1 MFRFALRA
9 VAVLLALACAA
20 VLALVLAANLPQA
33 EGLRQSLAE
42 QGLTHLW
49 GEPVSVRGAVTVT
62 LWPNAAVSMDGV
74 EAHGTDGANARTD
87 QLAIALPPYAELL
100 TGGLR
105 YSLDVAGAAFDVPLD
120 GAEEARPGSLLAS
133 PIYVL
138 SLLPHLTI
146 RDTVVRFTDAM
157 SGWQFELKVSNL
169 KSALD
174 AGRNVLVADA
184 ALNGQPLTLG
194 FAFDLEVEKE
204 EKERPYGAQIT
215 LATVGGTDA
224 APEARALGLSVRL
237 NIRAPTKRFD
247 HGLVMKLDAEAGSL
261 ATALILAGIA
271 PSIDGTG
278 KVTARLKA
286 EPERLS
292 FHDLDLTLTLADGE
306 HISVTGHADDLA
318 TLAGADLKVVADL
331 ETVAPPAVSL
341 REIVVTRL
349 TGDFRSRAE
358 GMMLDEILIS
368 TNAFDQSLREIGPI
382 KVRSV
387 TRDAEGHV
395 AFRGISVIAGPADRP
410 IARLEGNVDDILGF
424 AGVELA
430 GGVDIPVASVFAL
443 PPEAQDKLGRFI
455 GSLSISDTGGGLGVD
470 SFAARIDGSDL
481 ISANLTLVLDDLGKP
496 GVAATTQVDARLKVP
511 NYSAFASAF
520 GDSSDFRGQ
529 VTFEGRLSGTTDA
542 LTMEGR
548 TDIGRT
554 RIDGTLSS
562 LAAPG
567 GRSLVKGAV
576 SSPLIYAD
584 ELLAFMRPE
593 GQRRRKAVRVVGSRE
608 PEGGSQIDLIGTT
621 DADVSISATRLQGGG
636 DSATGIKARLV
647 VNNGALRV
655 DPLRIGYRGG
665 VISAVIASE
674 GRAVLRTKGSG
685 TGWPLATLFGR
696 GAPISVSGTLNVV
709 FNLTTRMDADNPLA
723 TLGGTLTGHVG
734 RGRIGTGLLD
744 LAGVG
749 ILAGIFTSSVQK
761 GESVLRCAKV
771 PLVFQK
777 GVGRTNPVIV
787 ANTEN
792 VQALARGTVD
802 LVRNRIDLRVAPR
815 PLDAPD
821 GPAGHS
827 FTVKGALSSPS
838 ISLASAGNDPGG
850 RYSCN

>member
-1 MFRFALRA
+1 MLRFALRA
-9 VAVLLALACAA
+9 IAILLVLACVA
-20 VLALVLAANLPQA
+20 VLALALAASLPQA
-33 EGLRQSLAE
+33 EGVRRSLAE
-42 QGLTHLW
+42 QALTHLW
-49 GEPVSVRGAVTVT
+49 GEPVSVRGAVAVT
-62 LWPNAAVSMDGV
+62 LWPRVAVDMDGV
-74 EAHGTDGANARTD
+74 EAHGADGANARTAR
-87 QLAIALPPYAELL
+87 LRVAIPPYAELVSD
-100 TGGLR
+100 GLR
-105 YSLDVAGAAFDVPLD
+105 YSLAVEGGDFDVPLD
-120 GAEEARPGSLLAS
+120 SGEAASPGSLLES

-138 SLLPHLTI
+138 SLLPHLAI
-146 RDTVVRFTDAM
+146 RDTVVRFTDTM
-157 SGWQFELKVSNL
+157 NGWLFELKVNDL
-169 KSALD
+169 RSAAE

-194 FAFDLEVEKE
+194 FAFDLEVEKG
-204 EKERPYGAQIT
+204 EREHPYGAQIT
-215 LATVGGTDA
+215 LVAADGPDA
-224 APEARALGLSVRL
+224 PGLSARL
-237 NIRAPTKRFD
+237 DVRAPTRRFD
-247 HGLVMKLDAEAGSL
+247 HGLVMKLEADAKSL
-261 ATALILAGIA
+261 AKGLTLAGIA

-278 KVTARLKA
+278 KVSARLKA
-286 EPERLS
+286 EPDRLS
-292 FHDLDLTLTLADGE
+292 FHDLDLGLTLADGE

-331 ETVAPPAVSL
+331 ETAAPAAVSV

-349 TGDFRSRAE
+349 TGDFRSSAD
-358 GMMLDEILIS
+358 GMMLDEVLIS

-382 KVRSV
+382 GVRSV

-395 AFRGISVIAGPADRP
+395 SFRGISVIAGPAARP

-443 PPEAQDKLGRFI
+443 PPEAQDKLGRI
-455 GSLSISDTGGGLGVD
+455 VGSLSMSDAGGGLGVD
-470 SFAARIDGSDL
+470 SFAARIDESNL
-481 ISANLTLVLDDLGKP
+481 ISANLALVLDELGKP
-496 GVAATTQVDARLKVP
+496 GVAVTTQVDARLKVP
-511 NYSAFASAF
+511 NYSAFAAAF
-520 GDSSDFRGQ
+520 GDTSDFRGQ

-554 RIDGTLSS
+554 RINGTLSS

-567 GRSLVKGAV
+567 GRSLVKGTI
-576 SSPLIYAD
+576 SSPLVYAD

-593 GQRRRKAVRVVGSRE
+593 GQRRRKAVKVIGSRE

-636 DSATGIKARLV
+636 DSATGVKARLA

-665 VISAVIASE
+665 VISAVMASE
-674 GRAVLRTKGSG
+674 GRSVLRTKGSG

-696 GAPISVSGTLNVV
+696 GAPISVSGTLSVV
-709 FNLTTRMDADNPLA
+709 FDLTTRMDADNPLA
-723 TLGGTLTGHVG
+723 TLGGTLTGRVG

-771 PLVFQK
+771 PLQFHK

-787 ANTEN
+787 VNTEH

-815 PLDAPD
+815 PLNAPD

-827 FTVKGALSSPS
+827 FTVKGSLSSPS
-838 ISLASAGNDPGG
+838 IALASAGNDPHG
-850 RYSCN
+850 RYGCD

>member
-1 MFRFALRA
+1 MFRVVRRV
-9 VAVLLALACAA
+9 VAVLLVLVCAA
-20 VLALVLAANLPQA
+20 LLALVLAANLPQA
-33 EGLRQSLAE
+33 EGLRRSLAE

-49 GEPVSVRGAVTVT
+49 GEPVSVRGAVSVT
-62 LWPNAAVSMDGV
+62 LWPNAAVDMDGV

-87 QLAIALPPYAELL
+87 RLTVAIPPYAELVS
-100 TGGLR
+100 GGLR
-105 YSLDVAGAAFDVPLD
+105 YSLAVEGGDFDVPFAS
-120 GAEEARPGSLLAS
+120 GEAARPGSLLES
-133 PIYVL
+133 PIHVL

-146 RDTVVRFTDAM
+146 RDTVVRFTDTM
-157 SGWQFELKVSNL
+157 NGWLFDLRVKDLRSVAE
-169 KSALD
+169 

-194 FAFDLEVEKE
+194 FAFDLEVEKGE
-204 EKERPYGAQIT
+204 RERPYGARIT
-215 LATVGGTDA
+215 LATAGGPDA
-224 APEARALGLSVRL
+224 PGLSARFDV
-237 NIRAPTKRFD
+237 RAPTKRFD
-247 HGLVMKLDAEAGSL
+247 HGLVMKFDADAKSL
-261 ATALILAGIA
+261 AKGLTLAGIA

-278 KVTARLKA
+278 KVSARFKA
-286 EPERLS
+286 EPDRFS
-292 FHDLDLTLTLADGE
+292 FHDLDLVLTLADGE
-306 HISVTGHADDLA
+306 RISVTGQADDLA

-331 ETVAPPAVSL
+331 ETAAPPAVSL

-358 GMMLDEILIS
+358 GMMLEEILIS

-382 KVRSV
+382 NVRSV

-395 AFRGISVIAGPADRP
+395 AFRGISVIAGPPSRP

-430 GGVDIPVASVFAL
+430 GGVDMPVASVVAL
-443 PPEAQDKLGRFI
+443 PPEAQDKLGRI
-455 GSLSISDTGGGLGVD
+455 VGSLSVSDAGGGLGVD
-470 SFAARIDGSDL
+470 SFAARIEGSAL
-481 ISANLTLVLDDLGKP
+481 VSATLALVLDDLGKP

-511 NYSAFASAF
+511 NYSAFVAAL
-520 GDSSDFRGQ
+520 GDTSDFRGQ
-529 VTFEGRLSGTTDA
+529 VTFEGRLSGNTDA

-567 GRSLVKGAV
+567 GRSVVKG
-576 SSPLIYAD
+576 SITSPLVYAD

-593 GQRRRKAVRVVGSRE
+593 GQRRRKSLKLIGSRE

-621 DADVSISATRLQGGG
+621 DADVAISATRLQGGG
-636 DSATGIKARLV
+636 DSATGVKARLV

-665 VISAVIASE
+665 VISAVMASE
-674 GRAVLRTKGSG
+674 GRSVLRTKGSG
-685 TGWPLATLFGR
+685 TGWPLATLFGH
-696 GAPISVSGTLNVV
+696 GSPISVSGTLSVV
-709 FNLTTRMDADNPLA
+709 FDLTTRMDADNPLA
-723 TLGGTLTGHVG
+723 TLGGTLTGRVG

-771 PLVFQK
+771 PLQFHK

-787 ANTEN
+787 LNTEH

-815 PLDAPD
+815 PITAPD
-821 GPAGHS
+821 GPPGHS
-827 FTVKGALSSPS
+827 FTVKGSLSSPA
-838 ISLASAGNDPGG
+838 IAMASAGNEPHG
-850 RYSCN
+850 RYSCE

>member
-1 MFRFALRA
+1 MFRFARRA
-9 VAVLLALACAA
+9 VAVLLVLACAA
-20 VLALVLAANLPQA
+20 ILALVLAANLPQA
-33 EGLRQSLAE
+33 EGLRRSLAE

-49 GEPVSVRGAVTVT
+49 GEPVSVRGTVSVS
-62 LWPNAAVSMDGV
+62 LWPNPAVDIDGV
-74 EAHGTDGANARTD
+74 EAHGIDGAHARTD
-87 QLAIALPPYAELL
+87 HLAIAIPPYLELL

-105 YSLDVAGAAFDVPLD
+105 YSLDVAGGAFDVPLD
-120 GAEEARPGSLLAS
+120 GAEQARPGSLLES

-157 SGWQFELKVSNL
+157 TGWQFELKVSNL

-184 ALNGQPLTLG
+184 ALNGQPLTLA

-204 EKERPYGAQIT
+204 DRKHPYGAQIT
-215 LATVGGTDA
+215 LSTPGGADK
-224 APEARALGLSVRL
+224 PALGLSARL
-237 NIRAPTKRFD
+237 DVRAPTKHFD
-247 HGLVMKLDAEAGSL
+247 HDLVMKLDAEAGSL
-261 ATALILAGIA
+261 ATALVLAGVA

-286 EPERLS
+286 EPDRLS
-292 FHDLDLTLTLADGE
+292 FHDLNLALTLADGE
-306 HISVTGHADDLA
+306 RISVTGQADDLA

-331 ETVAPPAVSL
+331 ETAAPPAVSL

-382 KVRSV
+382 NVRSV
-387 TRDAEGHV
+387 TRDATGHV
-395 AFRGISVIAGPADRP
+395 AFRGISVIAGPPSRP

-430 GGVDIPVASVFAL
+430 GGVDIPVASILAL
-443 PPEAQDKLGRFI
+443 PPEAQDKLGRVV
-455 GSLSISDTGGGLGVD
+455 GSLSMSDAGGGLGVD
-470 SFAARIDGSDL
+470 SFAARIEGSDL
-481 ISANLTLVLDDLGKP
+481 ISATLALVLDDLGKP
-496 GVAATTQVDARLKVP
+496 GVAATTQVDSRLKVP
-511 NYSAFASAF
+511 NYSAFAAAF
-520 GDSSDFRGQ
+520 GDTSDFRGQ
-529 VTFEGRLSGTTDA
+529 VTFEGRLSGNTDA

-567 GRSLVKGAV
+567 GRSVVKGTIT
-576 SSPLIYAD
+576 SPLVYAD

-593 GQRRRKAVRVVGSRE
+593 GQRRRKSVKVIGSRE
-608 PEGGSQIDLIGTT
+608 PEGGSQIDLIATT
-621 DADVSISATRLQGGG
+621 DADVNISATRLQGGG
-636 DSATGIKARLV
+636 DSATGVKARLV

-665 VISAVIASE
+665 VISAVMASE
-674 GRAVLRTKGSG
+674 GRSVLRTKGSG

-696 GAPISVSGTLNVV
+696 GSPISVSGTLSVV
-709 FNLTTRMDADNPLA
+709 FDLTTRMDADNPIA
-723 TLGGTLTGHVG
+723 TLGGTLTGRVG

-761 GESVLRCAKV
+761 GESVMRCAKV
-771 PLVFQK
+771 PLQFHK

-787 ANTEN
+787 VNTEN

-815 PLDAPD
+815 PITAPD
-821 GPAGHS
+821 GPPGHS
-827 FTVKGALSSPS
+827 FTVKGSLSSPS
-838 ISLASAGNDPGG
+838 IAMASAGNEPHG
-850 RYSCN
+850 RYSCE